1 MSLLS
6 VRSLTRSLAQR
17 RLLAIDELCLADGE
31 SCVLTGENGS
41 GKSTLLRIL
50 AGIDAPDGGTGCF
63 DGRPFAWRPYPDWLR
78 KQVTYV
84 HQQPY
89 LFHSS
94 VIDNIAYGLRARG
107 VPGAER
113 ERRVAE
119 ALSWARL
126 NHLLDTPPARLS
138 GGEKQRLA
146 LARAWVLRPRLL
158 LLDEPT
164 ASLDADSRRQTIE
177 LLRTFAD
184 AGTTAVIAC
193 HDRDVIELPAM
204 RRLDLVDGRI
214 ITD

>member
-1 MSLLS
+1 MSLLT
-6 VRSLTRSLAQR
+6 VRALVRSLAQR
-17 RLLAIDELCLADGE
+17 RLLAIDELSLSAGE

-63 DGRPFAWRPYPDWLR
+63 DGRPFGWHPYPDWLR

-94 VIDNIAYGLRARG
+94 VIDNVTYGLRARG
-107 VPGAER
+107 VPRAER
-113 ERRVAE
+113 ERRVDE

-126 NHLLDTPPARLS
+126 CHLLATPPARLS

-177 LLRTFAD
+177 LLRTFGD
-184 AGTTAVIAC
+184 AGTTAIIAC

-214 ITD
+214 SSD